1 MKAVYKYTSSLM
13 LGAVAVTANAD
24 VPGILVRPPTPFD
37 QQSEAQTKTV
47 SMSAEDEAEMMQF
60 YESAIEKLELVVVIM
75 GQITDKESAD
85 AAVPHLRD
93 AFRLTKKIEYK
104 RKTMIRKYGISLVAP
119 LEEIYEAA
127 FNRIQAAIK
136 KHSERILKANFYGSE
151 KLKTFFE
158 TAK

>member
-1 MKAVYKYTSSLM
+1 M

-24 VPGILVRPPTPFD
+24 ESDIMRRPNTRFD
-37 QQSEAQTKTV
+37 KQSEAQKETV
-47 SMSAEDEAEMMQF
+47 SMSAEDEAEMMQS

-93 AFRLTKKIEYK
+93 AFRLTKKMEYK

-119 LEEIYEAA
+119 LEEIYEADIK
-127 FNRIQAAIK
+127 RIQAAMK
-136 KHSERILKANFYGSE
+136 KHVERIFKANFYGSE
-151 KLKTFFE
+151 KLKTFYE
-158 TAK
+158 TAQ

>member
-1 MKAVYKYTSSLM
+1 MKAVFKYTSSLM

-24 VPGILVRPPTPFD
+24 ESDIMRRPNTRFD
-37 QQSEAQTKTV
+37 KQSEAQKETV

-60 YESAIEKLELVVVIM
+60 YESAIEKLELLVVIM

-93 AFRLTKKIEYK
+93 AFRWTKKMEYK

-119 LEEIYEAA
+119 LEEIYEADIK
-127 FNRIQAAIK
+127 RIQAAMK
-136 KHSERILKANFYGSE
+136 KHAERILKANFYGSE
-151 KLKTFFE
+151 KLKAFFE
-158 TAK
+158 TAQ